1 MEILYIEKGSTSNDF
16 WGGYLQECP
25 LYVILWSKDEIND
38 VQNGGYSFMNLPN
51 DPIMLYSV
59 INLKLRDFYSGLD
72 ALCEDLDVDKEELV
86 KKLAAA
92 GFIYNAEQNQ
102 FV

>member
-1 MEILYIEKGSTSNDF
+1 
-16 WGGYLQECP
+16 
-25 LYVILWSKDEIND
+25 
-38 VQNGGYSFMNLPN
+38 
-51 DPIMLYSV
+51 MLYSV